1 MQKLGEDYINTNLSA
16 ALKEE
21 RELLEGS
28 KDIKDVS
35 EDEKNKM
42 LSLLKGLFWYFTV
55 FDNFINSFIVI

>member
-42 LSLLKGLFWYFTV
+42 RSLLKGLF
-55 FDNFINSFIVI
+55 